1 MWACYLA
8 QALDKGA
15 LTTASIMGLQKDT
28 VIITPSFY
36 LTKPLI
42 MVYRV

>member
-1 MWACYLA
+1 MVLCYLA

-28 VIITPSFY
+28 VNA
-36 LTKPLI
+36 
-42 MVYRV
+42 